1 MADDPL
7 LIREAIT
14 ELLEAVL
21 DDNDLVPN
29 DLISAVFTTTPDLV
43 SEFPAHAAR
52 LYGWNDIPMICA
64 QELPVPGALPRCV
77 RVMVHCETRR
87 SRSEIRHVY
96 LRDAVL
102 LRGRIEEVSYPGGIW
117 RHAVRVGDRLFM
129 VDDAE
134 RHSPGSPVRVRL
146 PAETLFVFASQG
158 NGRTAGVR
166 AGQQGREAS

>member
-1 MADDPL
+1 MPPRPDRPRHVRAVRGATTVMADDPL

-21 DDNDLVPN
+21 DDNDLAPN

-87 SRSEIRHVY
+87 LRSEMRHVY

-102 LRGRIEEVSYPGGIW
+102 LR
-117 RHAVRVGDRLFM
+117 ADLLA
-129 VDDAE
+129 D
-134 RHSPGSPVRVRL
+134 
-146 PAETLFVFASQG
+146 
-158 NGRTAGVR
+158 
-166 AGQQGREAS
+166 

>member
-1 MADDPL
+1 MPPRADRPRHVRAVRGATTVTADDPL

-21 DDNDLVPN
+21 DDNDLAPV
-29 DLISAVFTTTPDLV
+29 DIISAVFTTTPDLV

-52 LYGWNDIPMICA
+52 LYGWHDIPMICA

-87 SRSEIRHVY
+87 LRNEMRHVY

-102 LRGRIEEVSYPGGIW
+102 LR
-117 RHAVRVGDRLFM
+117 ADLLA
-129 VDDAE
+129 D
-134 RHSPGSPVRVRL
+134 
-146 PAETLFVFASQG
+146 
-158 NGRTAGVR
+158 
-166 AGQQGREAS
+166 